1 MNLPTIRRPV
11 LASPLAPFVDCFWIH
26 GCSSRAHSRERVLP
40 TGTASLVFAIDAD
53 GRTRS
58 SLVGPRSMFV
68 ELETSRLFRAIG
80 VHFKPGGVAPF
91 FGVPSSEL
99 RNLSVTL
106 DLVWGRFAASLS
118 DWLWGVD
125 VDYSD
130 EQFDVLERVLVE
142 KGGNQF
148 VLHPAVQLGIDAF
161 EQSLGTRSVNAVA
174 DQLGISS
181 RRFQDIFRSQVG
193 ISPKRFCQIRRFAA
207 VLQRVERATDP
218 DWADIGLSCGYFDQ
232 AHFNHDFRTFSGTSP
247 STYLRDRT
255 SRTHV
260 VTR

>member
-1 MNLPTIRRPV
+1 MKLPTIRRPA
-11 LASPLAPFVDCFWIH
+11 LASPLAPFVDSFWIH
-26 GCSSRAHSRERVLP
+26 GCCSRGHSRERVLP

-68 ELETSRLFRAIG
+68 ELETSRPFRAIG

-106 DLVWGRFAASLS
+106 DLVWGRLAASLS
-118 DWLWGVD
+118 DRLWGVD
-125 VDYSD
+125 S
-130 EQFDVLERVLVE
+130 EEPFDVLERVFVE
-142 KGGNQF
+142 KSGNRF
-148 VLHPAVQLGIDAF
+148 VHPAVQRGIDAF
-161 EQSLGTRSVNAVA
+161 EQSFGRRSVNAVA
-174 DQLGISS
+174 DQIGISS

-193 ISPKRFCQIRRFAA
+193 ISPKRFYQIRRFAA
-207 VLQRVERATDP
+207 VLQHVERVTEP
-218 DWADIGLSCGYFDQ
+218 NWADIGLSCGYFDQ
-232 AHFNHDFRTFSGTSP
+232 AHFNHDFRTFSGITP

-260 VTR
+260 VTPAER